1 MITEAIRLLAEK
13 RDLDFRQAEASVYE
27 MMDGTVSAARTAAF
41 LTAMKLKGETP
52 EEIAGAASG
61 MRAHALP
68 VSYPGR
74 LLEIVGTGGDGS
86 NSFNISTTAAFV
98 TAAGGVKVSKHG
110 NRAASSKCGAADV
123 LEALGANIRQEPDAA
138 AHLLDTVGMCFFF
151 APLYHRAMKY
161 VGPVRKELGIRT
173 IFNILGPLTN
183 PARAAY
189 DCIGVYDAALV
200 EPMAE
205 VLDRLGTERALVF
218 YGLDGMDE
226 ISPSAETKVC
236 ELDHGAR
243 RTYRLRPEDFGLARG
258 RKEDLVGGD
267 AAENAA
273 ITEAVLSGR
282 RDGMYET
289 RRNAVLLNAGAAF
302 YVSGRTASIA
312 RGVSLAAALIDSG
325 RARETMHAF
334 VRASQEA
341 AV

>member
-1 MITEAIRLLAEK
+1 MITEAIKLLAEK
-13 RDLDFRQAEASVYE
+13 RDLDFHQAEASVYE
-27 MMDGTVSAARTAAF
+27 IMDGKVSEARTAAF

-52 EEIAGAASG
+52 EEIAGAAEG

-68 VSYPGR
+68 MRYPGR

-86 NSFNISTTAAFV
+86 DSFNISTTAAFV
-98 TAAGGVKVSKHG
+98 IAAGGVKVSKHG
-110 NRAASSKCGAADV
+110 NRAASSRCGAADV
-123 LEALGANIRQEPDAA
+123 LEALGANIEQGPSACAR
-138 AHLLDTVGMCFFF
+138 LLDTVGMCFFY

-189 DCIGVYDAALV
+189 DCIGVYDASLV
-200 EPMAE
+200 EPIAE
-205 VLDRLGTERALVF
+205 VLDRLGTKRALVF

-236 ELDHGAR
+236 ELADGVR
-243 RTYRLRPEDFGLARG
+243 RTYTIAPEDFELVRG

-273 ITEAVLSGR
+273 ITEAVLGGQ
-282 RDGMYET
+282 RDGVYAT

-302 YVSGRTASIA
+302 YVSGRTASLG
-312 RGVSLAAALIDSG
+312 RGVALAEALIDSG
-325 RARETMHAF
+325 RARAVLHDF

>member
-1 MITEAIRLLAEK
+1 MITEAIKLLAEK
-13 RDLDFRQAEASVYE
+13 RDLDFHQAEASVYE
-27 MMDGTVSAARTAAF
+27 IMDGKVSEARTAAF

-52 EEIAGAASG
+52 EEIAGAAEG

-68 VSYPGR
+68 MRYPGR

-86 NSFNISTTAAFV
+86 DSFNISTTAAFV
-98 TAAGGVKVSKHG
+98 IASGGVKVSKHG
-110 NRAASSKCGAADV
+110 NRAASSQCGAADV
-123 LEALGANIRQEPDAA
+123 LEALGAKIEQGPETCTR
-138 AHLLDTVGMCFFF
+138 LLDTVGMCFFY
-151 APLYHRAMKY
+151 APLYHRAMKN

-189 DCIGVYDAALV
+189 DCIGVYDASLV
-200 EPMAE
+200 EPIAE
-205 VLDRLGTERALVF
+205 VLNRLGTKRALVF

-236 ELDHGAR
+236 ELRHGAR
-243 RTYRLRPEDFGLARG
+243 RTYTIAPEDFGLVRG

-273 ITEAVLSGR
+273 ITEAVLGGR
-282 RDGMYET
+282 RDGVYAT

-302 YVSGRTASIA
+302 YVSGRTASLG
-312 RGVSLAAALIDSG
+312 RGVALAEALIDSG
-325 RARETMHAF
+325 RARAVLHNF